1 MFNSLDARWR
11 WFPCRRVSIREYEG
25 SRRPKRDAT
34 TRKWA
39 RGGREEKVWCRA
51 VSMDK
56 ERVVIVIPRK
66 NLLTYLRD
74 VDGRGRSVASAV
86 EAVVEAPRVGG

>member
-1 MFNSLDARWR
+1 
-11 WFPCRRVSIREYEG
+11 
-25 SRRPKRDAT
+25 
-34 TRKWA
+34 
-39 RGGREEKVWCRA
+39 
-51 VSMDK
+51 MDK

-74 VDGRGRSVASAV
+74 VDGRGRSVASPV